1 VLRNYPIVHGPVS
14 TINLTVGETKEFDL
28 IVDENSTGFYAEL
41 SRQHSNKGK
50 VQELS
55 TLITGFGC

>member
-1 VLRNYPIVHGPVS
+1 VS
-14 TINLTVGETKEFDL
+14 TINLTVGVTKEFEL